1 VTDHAARP
9 SPRPRILAIAN
20 QKGGVGKTTTAI
32 NLSTA
37 LAAVGEKVLLIDLD
51 PQGNAST
58 GLGSEA
64 ADRAVTTYDA
74 LMGEYR
80 LEAAVVESGIPGLRL
95 APAGVDLAGA
105 EVELIDAPRRHY
117 RLADALDDYLS
128 GAPETTY
135 VLIDC
140 PPSLS
145 LLTINA
151 LAAADAVIIPLQA
164 EFFALEGL
172 SQIMRTIE
180 TVRGRIN
187 PRLEL
192 QGIVLTM
199 VDLRNNLAGAVE
211 EDVLVGVSL
220 EADVSGQRAELGVA
234 LGVKREVTTGTSA
247 VAPVVATRAG
257 RVFFEVNLETDVAA
271 DLQAGFGARNVE
283 VTRAECVANANVF
296 HRLRLGGNDSVGG
309 LSAGDCCESSSGAD
323 EKALDVH
330 FLTSSQKVS
339 NGSGFFAEGQRS
351 LPHPQVQEADDQP
364 PLLPK
369 VKIQDALP

>member
-1 VTDHAARP
+1 MKQDTLRSPTAA
-9 SPRPRILAIAN
+9 PRILAIAN

-37 LAAVGEKVLLIDLD
+37 LAAVGEKVLLVDLD

-64 ADRAVTTYDA
+64 AERSVTTYDA

-80 LEAAVVESGIPGLRL
+80 LEAAVIATEIPGLRL

-105 EVELIDAPRRHY
+105 EVELIDAARRHY
-117 RLADALDDYLS
+117 RLADALRDYLK

-180 TVRGRIN
+180 TVRSRIN
-187 PRLEL
+187 SHLEL
-192 QGIVLTM
+192 QGVVLTM
-199 VDLRNNLAGAVE
+199 ADARNNLSSAV
-211 EDVLVGVSL
+211 
-220 EADVSGQRAELGVA
+220 EADVRAHMGAKVY
-234 LGVKREVTTGTSA
+234 
-247 VAPVVATRAG
+247 
-257 RVFFEVNLETDVAA
+257 ETVIP
-271 DLQAGFGARNVE
+271 RNVRISEAPSHGKPALLYDLKCAGSQAYIRLASE
-283 VTRAECVANANVF
+283 VIQRERNA
-296 HRLRLGGNDSVGG
+296 R
-309 LSAGDCCESSSGAD
+309 
-323 EKALDVH
+323 KA
-330 FLTSSQKVS
+330 
-339 NGSGFFAEGQRS
+339 A
-351 LPHPQVQEADDQP
+351 
-364 PLLPK
+364 
-369 VKIQDALP
+369 